1 MKPFHK
7 AHSSAIFNL
16 TITGVFLALS
26 LIFFLLS
33 HQKFFTWP
41 IASSIG
47 LKIDLSTLFILPIF
61 VSASIAY
68 GIVALIIRFILGPFL
83 NPSISLEIDYF
94 GNFILLF
101 SSCIFIFLFLSFR
114 YVFGFKKEAKTQIIT
129 EDYKYKFDK
138 KQAIKLMLNLLVST
152 FITSI
157 ILTIFNAFFFTPVFF
172 KLFKLTDNINP
183 IDLAQQWLTN
193 KKFKSFSLS
202 LNYFVWAFVLYFP
215 FNLVNFT
222 ITSILF
228 YGIYLVMIK
237 SHSKMKKSFKY

>member
-1 MKPFHK
+1 
-7 AHSSAIFNL
+7 
-16 TITGVFLALS
+16 
-26 LIFFLLS
+26 
-33 HQKFFTWP
+33 
-41 IASSIG
+41 
-47 LKIDLSTLFILPIF
+47 
-61 VSASIAY
+61 
-68 GIVALIIRFILGPFL
+68 
-83 NPSISLEIDYF
+83 
-94 GNFILLF
+94 
-101 SSCIFIFLFLSFR
+101 
-114 YVFGFKKEAKTQIIT
+114 
-129 EDYKYKFDK
+129 
-138 KQAIKLMLNLLVST
+138 MLNLLVST

>member
-1 MKPFHK
+1 
-7 AHSSAIFNL
+7 
-16 TITGVFLALS
+16 
-26 LIFFLLS
+26 
-33 HQKFFTWP
+33 
-41 IASSIG
+41 
-47 LKIDLSTLFILPIF
+47 
-61 VSASIAY
+61 
-68 GIVALIIRFILGPFL
+68 LGPFL

-129 EDYKYKFDK
+129 EDHKYKFDK

-193 KKFKSFSLS
+193 KKFKSFS
-202 LNYFVWAFVLYFP
+202 
-215 FNLVNFT
+215 
-222 ITSILF
+222 
-228 YGIYLVMIK
+228 
-237 SHSKMKKSFKY
+237 